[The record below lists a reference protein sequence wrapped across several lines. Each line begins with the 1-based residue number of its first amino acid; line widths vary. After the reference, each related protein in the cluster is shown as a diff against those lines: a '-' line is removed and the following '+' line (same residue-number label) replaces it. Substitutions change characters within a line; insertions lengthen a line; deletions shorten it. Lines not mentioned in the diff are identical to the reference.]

1 MPIAGASRAAVSCS
15 FGFLNVLL
23 LTGSKQALM
32 NTEAS
37 GLKSLTVKFHPLLWF
52 CNSLKQEVTETW
64 SLGGSVLHTCIAASE
79 SRNANR
85 KEEIRDD
92 TSKQITGPE
101 MSPVLWTTSSWLFL
115 QLKTSV
121 YSWITVTA
129 QLSMKDLSQY
139 RHLGLD
145 EMRKMKQLSITNLDG
160 GSALDRVSSQALN
173 SAVTSTR
180 FPLQMH
186 FNWAWKQQGL
196 QNTM

>member
-32 NTEAS
+32 NREAS

-79 SRNANR
+79 SKNANR
-85 KEEIRDD
+85 KEQIRDD

-160 GSALDRVSSQALN
+160 GSALDRASHLK
-173 SAVTSTR
+173 
-180 FPLQMH
+180 L
-186 FNWAWKQQGL
+186 
-196 QNTM
+196 